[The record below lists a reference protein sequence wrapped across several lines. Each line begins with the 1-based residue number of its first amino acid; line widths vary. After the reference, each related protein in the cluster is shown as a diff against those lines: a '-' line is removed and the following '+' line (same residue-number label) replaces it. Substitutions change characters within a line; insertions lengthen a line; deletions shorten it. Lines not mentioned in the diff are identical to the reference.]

1 MATLEKKDR
10 NFSHQCTA
18 PLVIADEAT
27 ADVVMTEIAP
37 AWDKHPEF
45 AGESYYYNAA
55 RFAAGDE
62 AIAFFLP

>member
-1 MATLEKKDR
+1 MATLEKDDHA
-10 NFSHQCTA
+10 FSHQCTT
-18 PLVIADEAT
+18 PLVVADEAAADALVT
-27 ADVVMTEIAP
+27 AIAP

-62 AIAFFLP
+62 SIAFFLP